1 MKYSLCLDFECLDEL
16 LSFNTKL
23 YLLESPKDEETGM
36 ILKGLDELPLPNEV
50 IKKSIQ
56 KNKKEEEKDESL
68 KKLLKKEKKPKKEDD
83 KRGRS
88 TASFHNS
95 VKEYI
100 KLHSNIPYREAMKI
114 VGQNQKQIKE

>member
-1 MKYSLCLDFECLDEL
+1 MKYSLCLDFESVDEL

-36 ILKGLDELPLPNEV
+36 IIKGLDELPLPNEV
-50 IKKSIQ
+50 L
-56 KNKKEEEKDESL
+56 KKEL
-68 KKLLKKEKKPKKEDD
+68 KEKKEKKPKKEDD